1 MALMLV
7 DGFVKLVLTL
17 GPHPNAPLEL
27 YMNRGDRLDDRQ
39 WHTVEVIRS
48 LKVGTT
54 FKLRFFLV
62 VNISNPSDII
72 DHATTFLYFLRTLR
86 LEIVPDFVRAHS
98 LVDILSFSRER
109 REKIN
114 KLWSI
119 TRTEKF
125 CLALGLFCC
134 FSRRQWY
141 SIMLREKYHPSET
154 SWKRDR
160 LTSSGT
166 VYRSYARLCAANQ
179 IVRLLNNHAY
189 VWYSSSR
196 RCPRGWSLNKIANP

>member
-72 DHATTFLYFLRTLR
+72 DHATTFL
-86 LEIVPDFVRAHS
+86 
-98 LVDILSFSRER
+98 
-109 REKIN
+109 
-114 KLWSI
+114 
-119 TRTEKF
+119 
-125 CLALGLFCC
+125 
-134 FSRRQWY
+134 
-141 SIMLREKYHPSET
+141 
-154 SWKRDR
+154 
-160 LTSSGT
+160 
-166 VYRSYARLCAANQ
+166 
-179 IVRLLNNHAY
+179 
-189 VWYSSSR
+189 
-196 RCPRGWSLNKIANP
+196 